1 MVCGRITSTQLP
13 FVIGTFISITGMAWR
28 LKLGTGHG
36 SGGKMDHPFVRRVIQ
51 QRAVAM
57 HPVSSLYQS
66 LHKSAKDIF

>member
-1 MVCGRITSTQLP
+1 MVCGRITSTQLS

-36 SGGKMDHPFVRRVIQ
+36 SGGKIDHPLVLRVVR

-57 HPVSSLYQS
+57 HLVFSLYQS